1 MFLMENPITE
11 FEPVSFSPGVW
22 RALDE
27 HGGDAVA
34 ARGARV
40 GHLEALLLPL
50 AVLPLRLLVQL
61 QLVLA
66 RLVLLLLD
74 AVGGVG
80 RHEGQLG
87 GDARRAG
94 RAAQQAAQVRQRQ
107 AHPAHGGGG
116 RGGGE
121 AEGL

>member
-1 MFLMENPITE
+1 MYPIIS
-11 FEPVSFSPGVW
+11 VNLPGIG

-34 ARGARV
+34 PGRPRV

-66 RLVLLLLD
+66 LR
-74 AVGGVG
+74 
-80 RHEGQLG
+80 E
-87 GDARRAG
+87 
-94 RAAQQAAQVRQRQ
+94 
-107 AHPAHGGGG
+107 
-116 RGGGE
+116 
-121 AEGL
+121 